1 MGTKMCSYFKN
12 YYVYSS
18 CTQPN
23 VHFIRTDM
31 DGQNEYHCA
40 EGPHDRI
47 IIVVGKCLLCVS
59 RWYDLCKCA
68 QSYHHTRISTIG
80 NFNSNLLALFPRIL
94 GHYRQPQWFDSIR
107 TQPTSSLSTKK
118 SKCPL
123 SRTND
128 WTTWNHTQTMYRT
141 GSATVLID
149 IDTSFLLLHG
159 FEGHVPI

>member
-12 YYVYSS
+12 FYVYSS

-47 IIVVGKCLLCVS
+47 IIVVGKCLLCIS
-59 RWYDLCKCA
+59 RWTDLWMCA
-68 QSYHHTRISTIG
+68 FIPPHPHLHNWEPQ
-80 NFNSNLLALFPRIL
+80 NLLALFPRIL
-94 GHYRQPQWFDSIR
+94 GHYRWLQWCDSIR
-107 TQPTSSLSTKK
+107 TQPTSSLPTTK

-123 SRTND
+123 SRTNY
-128 WTTWNHTQTMYRT
+128 WTTWNHTQTMYCI

-149 IDTSFLLLHG
+149 IDTFFLLLRV